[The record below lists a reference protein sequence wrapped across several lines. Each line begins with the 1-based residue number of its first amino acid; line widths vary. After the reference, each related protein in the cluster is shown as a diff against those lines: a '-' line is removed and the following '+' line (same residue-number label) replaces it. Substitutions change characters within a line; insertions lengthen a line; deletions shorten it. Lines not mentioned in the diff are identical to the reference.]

1 MGGRLV
7 ELSAACAIVTGGA
20 SGLGAATAEHLR
32 AAGASVTILDRDPRG
47 ADFAEII
54 GADFVRTDVTSEDSV
69 GAAVAAAKAAMGRV
83 NVCVNCAG
91 IVSSGKTVGRDGALP
106 LESFRRTIEINLI
119 GTFNVLRLVAA
130 EMADNAVVTGCGDR
144 GVIIN
149 TASVAAY
156 DGQKGQV
163 AYAASKAAVAGMT
176 LPLARDLA
184 GQGIRVCAI
193 APGVFGTP
201 MMLSLPGEVQNSLAA
216 EVTYPRRLGEPSEYA
231 RLAAF
236 IIESGYLNGE
246 VIRLDGALRMR

>member
-1 MGGRLV
+1 M

-20 SGLGAATAEHLR
+20 SGLGAATAEYLR
-32 AAGASVTILDRDPRG
+32 AKGASVTILDRDTRG

-54 GADFVRTDVTSEDSV
+54 GADFFATDVTDETSLTRAVD
-69 GAAVAAAKAAMGRV
+69 GAREVMGRI
-83 NVCVNCAG
+83 NVCINCAG
-91 IVSSGKTVGRDGALP
+91 VVSTGRTVDSDGPLALDA
-106 LESFRRTIEINLI
+106 FRRTIDTNLI
-119 GTFNVLRLVAA
+119 GTFNTVRLAA
-130 EMADNAVVTGCGDR
+130 AAMARNPAALACGDR

-156 DGQKGQV
+156 DGQQGQV

-176 LPLARDLA
+176 LPLARDMA
-184 GQGIRVCAI
+184 GLGIRVCAI
-193 APGVFGTP
+193 APGIFGTP
-201 MMLSLPGEVQNSLAA
+201 TMLGLLGDTEDRLTAQVP
-216 EVTYPRRLGEPSEYA
+216 YPRRLGEPREYA